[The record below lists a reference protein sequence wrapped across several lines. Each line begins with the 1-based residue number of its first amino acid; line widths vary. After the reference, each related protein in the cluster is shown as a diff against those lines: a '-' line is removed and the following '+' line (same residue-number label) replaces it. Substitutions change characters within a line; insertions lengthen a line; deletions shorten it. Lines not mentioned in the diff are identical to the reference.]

1 MYSGVCFIEKNLL
14 PTKKPKNSQ
23 KESLM
28 RRSIFRVI
36 ITALASVGFIGM
48 SAKAQQSGMAIKHS
62 NAPYIVIERML
73 PDSGTAW
80 ELQLVLARDEIYI
93 PIGVRKPDGVGPF
106 PLILIGSG
114 QGRDGLLKIE
124 QAMEDVE
131 ELMDRFVERGY
142 AAAYLNFR
150 NEIPELYNDIARSE
164 LLADT
169 VSGGDRRLQAVPT
182 LDSDDY
188 ISIVEHVKAL
198 PYTDPEGI
206 GAIGSSH
213 SGEIIL
219 KGTGLINIGA
229 GVASEAAAL
238 EYLAIDVLAAA
249 LNAAGERDFHDI
261 EITRSLADKDV
272 AMQRIVKSETPLLI
286 LGRENDHLQGV
297 FQLAYEWL
305 TEADK
310 DVTWESFD
318 HPEHGYSLLRQRPG
332 GPSSPDDVQEEVFDL
347 YMTFFD
353 EHLKDN

>member
-1 MYSGVCFIEKNLL
+1 
-14 PTKKPKNSQ
+14 
-23 KESLM
+23 M
-28 RRSIFRVI
+28 RRSVLRFTIA
-36 ITALASVGFIGM
+36 ALASVAAIVTVSN
-48 SAKAQQSGMAIKHS
+48 SAEAQQTGTAIKHS

-73 PDSGTAW
+73 PESGTAW
-80 ELQLVLARDEIYI
+80 ELQFVLARDEIYV
-93 PIGVRKPDGVGPF
+93 PIGVRKPDGSGPF

-114 QGRDGLLKIE
+114 QGSEGLLKID

-131 ELMDRFVERGY
+131 ELMDRLVERGY

-150 NEIPELYNDIARSE
+150 NEIPELYNEIARSE

-169 VSGGDRRLQAVPT
+169 VSGGDRRLQSVPT

-219 KGTGLINIGA
+219 KGTALINIGA
-229 GVASEAAAL
+229 GVPSEAAAL

-249 LNAAGERDFHDI
+249 RNAEGERDLHDI
-261 EITRSLADKDV
+261 EIARSLADKDV
-272 AMQRIVKSETPLLI
+272 AMQRIRKSETPLLI
-286 LGRENDHLQGV
+286 LGREHDHLQGV

-305 TEADK
+305 VEAGK
-310 DVTWESFD
+310 EVKWASFN
-318 HPEHGYSLLRQRPG
+318 HPEHGYSLLRQRLG
-332 GPSSPDDVQEEVFDL
+332 GPPRPDDVQEEAFAL
-347 YMTFFD
+347 YMAFFD
-353 EHLKDN
+353 EHLKGK